1 MNHLAA
7 SDDYGLRE
15 KVGSA
20 RQNLSWLLVHRQHI
34 PLEKT
39 DYQNIDRCV
48 QHKFWSAK
56 MCEWLDTLRSKYDA
70 NYLAEKV
77 KKQQKAIVK
86 TIDKQIDVKAAE
98 VRHIQDMIAKR
109 EAEDSFLETGLHPTN
124 AQVDTAYAHLKM
136 KGKL

>member
-77 KKQQKAIVK
+77 KKQQKAISYLLSFIEPS
-86 TIDKQIDVKAAE
+86 TFFGLYY
-98 VRHIQDMIAKR
+98 KR
-109 EAEDSFLETGLHPTN
+109 LVN
-124 AQVDTAYAHLKM
+124 YKY
-136 KGKL
+136 

>member
-1 MNHLAA
+1 MNHLAT
-7 SDDYGLRE
+7 SDDYGSRGE
-15 KVGSA
+15 VGTP
-20 RQNLSWLLVHRQHI
+20 RKNLSWILKNRQHI
-34 PLEKT
+34 PLDET

-70 NYLAEKV
+70 DYLAEKV

-86 TIDKQIDVKAAE
+86 TIDKQIDVKGAE
-98 VRHIQDMIAKR
+98 VRHIQHMIAKR
-109 EAEDSFLETGLHPTN
+109 EAEDSFLETGLHPTT
-124 AQVDTAYAHLKM
+124 AQVVTAYLKM